1 MSTTTIEEQLAKIRQ
16 RVASLRIRLHA
27 DGRGERRRIQ
37 RHLDALHQE
46 EESLRGAARKAPD
59 EVEERIGRLKT
70 RLDVAEHA
78 LAADSSRDWDTFAG
92 AVEAEL
98 RSWDTYL
105 ERLQTSAASRAWK
118 EEREQAEGAIG
129 NARSRRI
136 AVDERLAE
144 AREAAG
150 GELHERRERVSAA
163 RDELQQKADELSAQL
178 R

>member
-27 DGRGERRRIQ
+27 DGRAERSRVE
-37 RHLDALHQE
+37 RHLDALHEE
-46 EESLRGAARKAPD
+46 EESLRVAARSAPD
-59 EVEERIGRLKT
+59 EVEERLGRLRT

-78 LAADSSRDWDTFAG
+78 IAADSSRDWATFAG

-105 ERLQTSAASRAWK
+105 ERLQTTAASRAWK
-118 EEREQAEGAIG
+118 AREQAEAAVGTV
-129 NARSRRI
+129 RSRRI

-150 GELHERRERVSAA
+150 GELQNRRERVSAA
-163 RDELQQKADELSAQL
+163 RDELEQKADELSANL

>member
-16 RVASLRIRLHA
+16 RVGSLRVRLHA
-27 DGRGERRRIQ
+27 DGRAERPRIE

-46 EESLRGAARKAPD
+46 EESLRGAARSAPD
-59 EVEERIGRLKT
+59 EIEERLGRLKT

-118 EEREQAEGAIG
+118 AREQAEGAIG

-150 GELHERRERVSAA
+150 DELHERRERVSAA
-163 RDELQQKADELSAQL
+163 RDELQHQADELSAKL

>member
-16 RVASLRIRLHA
+16 RVASLRTRLHA
-27 DGRGERRRIQ
+27 DGRAERSRTE

-46 EESLRGAARKAPD
+46 EELLRAAARSAPD
-59 EVEERIGRLKT
+59 EVEERLGRLKT

-78 LAADSSRDWDTFAG
+78 LAADSSRDWATFSG

-105 ERLQTSAASRAWK
+105 ERLQTSAASRASK
-118 EEREQAEGAIG
+118 AREQAEAAIG
-129 NARSRRI
+129 NVRARRI
-136 AVDERLAE
+136 AVDQRLAE
-144 AREAAG
+144 VREAAG
-150 GELHERRERVSAA
+150 DELKERTERVSAA
-163 RDELQQKADELSAQL
+163 RDELEQKADELSATL

>member
-1 MSTTTIEEQLAKIRQ
+1 MTTTTIEEQLARIRR
-16 RVASLRIRLHA
+16 RVSSLRARLHT
-27 DGRGERRRIQ
+27 DGRAERSRVE

-46 EESLRGAARKAPD
+46 EESLRAAARSTPA
-59 EVEERIGRLKT
+59 EVEERLGRLRI

-78 LAADSSRDWDTFAG
+78 FAADSSRDWATFAG
-92 AVEAEL
+92 AVESEL

-118 EEREQAEGAIG
+118 AREQAEAAIG
-129 NARSRRI
+129 TVRTTRI

-150 GELHERRERVSAA
+150 DELHERRERVSEA
-163 RDELQQKADELSAQL
+163 RDQLEQKADELSAKL

>member
-16 RVASLRIRLHA
+16 RVASLRACLHA
-27 DGRGERRRIQ
+27 DGRAERSRTE
-37 RHLDALHQE
+37 RHLDALHKE
-46 EESLRGAARKAPD
+46 EESLRAAARTAPD
-59 EVEERIGRLKT
+59 EIEERLGRLKT

-78 LAADSSRDWDTFAG
+78 LAADSSRDWATYVG

-118 EEREQAEGAIG
+118 AREQAEAAIG
-129 NARSRRI
+129 NVRTRRI

-150 GELHERRERVSAA
+150 DELPEQRERVSAA
-163 RDELQQKADELSAQL
+163 RDALEQKADELSANL

>member
-1 MSTTTIEEQLAKIRQ
+1 MSTTTIEEQLARIRQ
-16 RVASLRIRLHA
+16 RVASLRVRLHA
-27 DGRGERRRIQ
+27 DGRAERSRTE

-46 EESLRGAARKAPD
+46 EESLRGAARNAPD
-59 EVEERIGRLKT
+59 EVEERLGRLKT

-78 LAADSSRDWDTFAG
+78 LAADSSRDWETFVG

-105 ERLQTSAASRAWK
+105 ERLQTSAAARAWRA
-118 EEREQAEGAIG
+118 REQAEGEIG
-129 NARSRRI
+129 TVRTRRI

-144 AREAAG
+144 AREAARG
-150 GELHERRERVSAA
+150 DLRERRERVSAA
-163 RDELQQKADELSAQL
+163 RDELEQKADELSAKL

>member
-1 MSTTTIEEQLAKIRQ
+1 MR
-16 RVASLRIRLHA
+16 RFASA
-27 DGRGERRRIQ
+27 CTPT
-37 RHLDALHQE
+37 
-46 EESLRGAARKAPD
+46 AARNGRASSGTSTHCTGRRNRFAARRASAPD
-59 EVEERIGRLKT
+59 EVEERLGRLKT

-78 LAADSSRDWDTFAG
+78 LAADSSRDWETFAG

-118 EEREQAEGAIG
+118 AREQAEGAIG
-129 NARSRRI
+129 NVRTRRI

-150 GELHERRERVSAA
+150 DELRERRERVSAA
-163 RDELQQKADELSAQL
+163 RDELEQKADELSATL

>member
-1 MSTTTIEEQLAKIRQ
+1 MSTTTIEEQLANIRQ
-16 RVASLRIRLHA
+16 RVGSLRVRLHA
-27 DGRGERRRIQ
+27 DGRAERPRIE

-46 EESLRGAARKAPD
+46 EKSLRGAARNAPD
-59 EVEERIGRLKT
+59 EVEERLGRLKT

-78 LAADSSRDWDTFAG
+78 LAADSSRDWETFAG

-118 EEREQAEGAIG
+118 AREQAEGAIG
-129 NARSRRI
+129 NVRTHRI

-150 GELHERRERVSAA
+150 DELGERRERVSAA
-163 RDELQQKADELSAQL
+163 RDELEQKADELSATL